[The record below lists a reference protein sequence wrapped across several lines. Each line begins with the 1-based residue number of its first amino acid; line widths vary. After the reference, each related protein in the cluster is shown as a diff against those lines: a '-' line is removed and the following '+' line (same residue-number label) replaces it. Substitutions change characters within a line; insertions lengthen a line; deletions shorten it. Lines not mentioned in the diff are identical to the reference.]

1 MQKILVVDD
10 TVMFQRIHAAKLSS
24 EGFRVKT
31 AGDGVE
37 ALNHLKN
44 EAVDLIPLDLM
55 MPVMDGFEVLE
66 KPRESSESA
75 KIPVIV
81 FSSRG
86 RAEEIERAV
95 DLRSGISNQC
105 LEPTGGFIRR
115 RERALRRTE
124 RGCWRQRGG
133 HCWSHDLRHMVSNT
147 LEQFELVWDLDK
159 VVIGTASES
168 LGLGVGILFRRQDD
182 DRNFLGSWVITV
194 LLDQIEAIRPRH
206 DEVLKD
212 DLGLDFDCQLEGF

>member
-44 EAVDLIPLDLM
+44 EAVDLILLDLM

-75 KIPVIV
+75 
-81 FSSRG
+81 
-86 RAEEIERAV
+86 
-95 DLRSGISNQC
+95 
-105 LEPTGGFIRR
+105 
-115 RERALRRTE
+115 
-124 RGCWRQRGG
+124 
-133 HCWSHDLRHMVSNT
+133 
-147 LEQFELVWDLDK
+147 
-159 VVIGTASES
+159 
-168 LGLGVGILFRRQDD
+168 
-182 DRNFLGSWVITV
+182 
-194 LLDQIEAIRPRH
+194 
-206 DEVLKD
+206 
-212 DLGLDFDCQLEGF
+212 